1 MKSKMLEN
9 KYLWV
14 YVCLTLAV
22 IFRTVNEILILFN
35 YRYYSYGWENI
46 LDVVFYIAVC
56 VILMI
61 NINQVCDTNNHK
73 MLILPATYLIW
84 YQVLRVYYTY
94 KATLVIANLSLIVML
109 LLISIVCLIIFI
121 NKHSCFS
128 LILAWFAG
136 VFQIIDTGPTF
147 ITRLNI
153 PDLFP
158 AFVNIQQFIQLI
170 NNLYMFAMIIVFLCI
185 NQKNKK
191 HIEEIENKNNAEI
204 VTSEFN

>member
-56 VILMI
+56 VFLMI
-61 NINQVCDTNNHK
+61 NTNQVCDTNNHK

-94 KATLVIANLSLIVML
+94 KATLVIANLSLIVMA
-109 LLISIVCLIIFI
+109 LLISIVCLIIFK
-121 NKHSCFS
+121 NKQGYLP
-128 LILAWFAG
+128 LILACFAG
-136 VFQIIDTGPTF
+136 VFQIIDTVPTF

-170 NNLYMFAMIIVFLCI
+170 TNLYMFAMIIVFLCI

>member
-128 LILAWFAG
+128 LILACFAG
-136 VFQIIDTGPTF
+136 VFQIIDTVPTF